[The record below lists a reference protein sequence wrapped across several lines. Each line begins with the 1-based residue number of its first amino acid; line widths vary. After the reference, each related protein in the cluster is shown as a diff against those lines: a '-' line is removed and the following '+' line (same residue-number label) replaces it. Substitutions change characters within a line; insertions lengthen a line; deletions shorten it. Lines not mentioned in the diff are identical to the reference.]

1 MEGTLNRNLSSFW
14 ITGSQARDLEMEL
27 LLFHVLLPM
36 SVTKG
41 GGQKDQINRIP
52 ELVFFKTLAIG
63 YKKLKCIKL

>member
-14 ITGSQARDLEMEL
+14 IVGFRAGDLQMEL
-27 LLFHVLLPM
+27 LLFHVPLPT
-36 SVTKG
+36 SITKG
-41 GGQKDQINRIP
+41 GGQKDQTNSIP

>member
-1 MEGTLNRNLSSFW
+1 LNRNLSSFW
-14 ITGSQARDLEMEL
+14 IAGSWDGDLKMEL
-27 LLFHVLLPM
+27 LLFHVLLPT

-41 GGQKDQINRIP
+41 GGQNDQINSIP

>member
-1 MEGTLNRNLSSFW
+1 
-14 ITGSQARDLEMEL
+14 MEL

-41 GGQKDQINRIP
+41 GGQKDQINSIP